1 MPRFAFTARDRAG
14 QSVQS
19 TLEAPSRK
27 DALRILAARGLQ
39 PVRVNEDAAA
49 ARPAG
54 GRPAPREGTG
64 GTPAPA
70 AKRPHGRVRLSRAHR
85 LPFLTA
91 LHDLTSSGLSA
102 GEAIRLLSQR
112 LKDPALRQ
120 LCGDLWERISE
131 GAPLS
136 RALAANPEVFDDSTL
151 NLIAAG
157 EITGNLTDTL
167 GRLIA
172 HLGEQKELQRQL
184 VAALAYPAF
193 MMLAASGLILFFLF
207 FLLPRI
213 QGLLTS
219 LGGQL
224 PLSTRLLVGLSD
236 FALAYG
242 LLLVGAAV
250 FGAVT
255 FWRWR
260 ASAAGRRI
268 TDGWALRLPLV
279 GPFVVNQ
286 TVLAF
291 SQTLSVLLENGITAA
306 EALRMTERQ
315 IQNRVHQEAFRA
327 ATDRVLEGEA
337 LSVALARTGCFPDL
351 VLDQLAIG
359 ENTGNIVPSLKKI
372 ATAYQRRLSLQLHAT
387 SRIFAS
393 TVLIAVFLFVGFMAL
408 AIVQAVL
415 QLSSSFKL

>member
-27 DALRILAARGLQ
+27 DVLRILAARGLQ
-39 PVRVNEDAAA
+39 PVRVSEDTA
-49 ARPAG
+49 ARPATARSAARDAAG
-54 GRPAPREGTG
+54 SSAKPASART
-64 GTPAPA
+64 
-70 AKRPHGRVRLSRAHR
+70 RGRVRLSRAHR

-167 GRLIA
+167 GRLIT

-193 MMLAASGLILFFLF
+193 MMLAATGLILFFLF

-242 LLLVGAAV
+242 LFLVGAVV
-250 FGAVT
+250 FGAVS

-268 TDGWALRLPLV
+268 TDGWALRLPLI
-279 GPFVVNQ
+279 GPFAVNQ

>member
-1 MPRFAFTARDRAG
+1 MPRFAFTARDRTG
-14 QSVQS
+14 QAVQS
-19 TLEAPSRK
+19 TLDAPSRK

-39 PVRVNEDAAA
+39 PVRVNEDSGPSRPGAKVSPEKSR
-49 ARPAG
+49 ARRSR
-54 GRPAPREGTG
+54 GRI
-64 GTPAPA
+64 
-70 AKRPHGRVRLSRAHR
+70 RLSRAHR

-112 LKDPALRQ
+112 IKDPSLRQ

-131 GAPLS
+131 GAPLA
-136 RALAANPEVFDDSTL
+136 RAMAASPEVFDDSTL

-167 GRLIA
+167 DRLIV
-172 HLGEQKELQRQL
+172 HLSEQKELQRQL

-193 MMLAASGLILFFLF
+193 MMLAATGLILFFLF

-224 PLSTRLLVGLSD
+224 PLSTRILVGLSD

-242 LLLVGAAV
+242 LFIVGAAI
-250 FGAVT
+250 FGALS

-260 ASAAGRRI
+260 ASASGRRI

-279 GPFVVNQ
+279 GPFTVNQ
-286 TVLAF
+286 TALAF

-372 ATAYQRRLSLQLHAT
+372 AAAYQRRLSLQLHTT
-387 SRIFAS
+387 SRVFAS
-393 TVLIAVFLFVGFMAL
+393 TVLISVFLFVGFMAL

>member
-1 MPRFAFTARDRAG
+1 MPRFAYTARDRSG
-14 QSVQS
+14 QAVQAV
-19 TLEAPSRK
+19 LEAPSRK

-39 PVRVNEDAAA
+39 PLRVNEDAAA
-49 ARPAG
+49 LRPAVKAAASAG
-54 GRPAPREGTG
+54 APRPAAAPR
-64 GTPAPA
+64 
-70 AKRPHGRVRLSRAHR
+70 RPRGRVRLDRSHR

-91 LHDLTSSGLSA
+91 LHDLTTSGLSA

-120 LCGDLWERISE
+120 LCGDLWERVSE

-136 RALAANPEVFDDSTL
+136 RAMAASPEVFDDSAL

-157 EITGNLTDTL
+157 EITGNLSDTL
-167 GRLIA
+167 GRLID
-172 HLGEQKELQRQL
+172 HLTEQRELRRQL
-184 VAALAYPAF
+184 LAALAYPAF
-193 MMLAASGLILFFLF
+193 MMLAAGGLILFFLF

-219 LGGQL
+219 LGGKL
-224 PLSTRLLVGLSD
+224 PLSTSILVGLSD

-242 LLLVGAAV
+242 LFVLGGAV
-250 FGAVT
+250 FAALT

-260 ASAAGRRI
+260 ASEAGRRV
-268 TDGWALRLPLV
+268 TDAWALRVPLL
-279 GPFVVNQ
+279 GPFVRNQ
-286 TVLAF
+286 TALAF

-315 IQNRVHQEAFRA
+315 IRNRVHQEAFRA

-337 LSVALARTGCFPDL
+337 LSVSLARTDCFPDL

-372 ATAYQRRLSLQLHAT
+372 AAAYQRRISVQLNTT
-387 SRIFAS
+387 SRILAS
-393 TVLIAVFLFVGFMAL
+393 AVLLGVFLFVGFMAL

-415 QLSSSFKL
+415 QLSASFRV

>member
-49 ARPAG
+49 ARTAG

-64 GTPAPA
+64 GTTAPA
-70 AKRPHGRVRLSRAHR
+70 AKRPRGRVRLSRAHR